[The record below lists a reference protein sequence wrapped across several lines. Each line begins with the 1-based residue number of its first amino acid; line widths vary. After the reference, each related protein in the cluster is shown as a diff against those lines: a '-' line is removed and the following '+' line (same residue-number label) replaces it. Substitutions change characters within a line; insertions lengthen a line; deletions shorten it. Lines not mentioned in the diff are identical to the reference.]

1 MSGLR
6 KTYNRKDV
14 RMQYRLLEG
23 NSPEALSKKV
33 DEHLDI
39 GCELYGSPS
48 VIYYGE
54 SKNECAVFIQA
65 VFIK

>member
-1 MSGLR
+1 
-6 KTYNRKDV
+6 
-14 RMQYRLLEG
+14 MQYRLLEG